1 MEKRAWK
8 ARALISREAI
18 LALHN
23 VYGTIRYGLTVFSC
37 AITAGLFMLF
47 VAPLSGQERPD
58 SRIVQGAEKEGKL
71 VWWTTTN
78 IDLSQRILERFEK
91 KYPFVKTE
99 LFRAGR
105 GPLLNKIL
113 AEALAGRY
121 AWDVLSGSG
130 EMYFPLMEKKLVVP
144 YRSAESAAYD
154 GAMIG
159 KDGKWIAYHT
169 NTYVLGVNTSLVK
182 IEHAPTS
189 YEALLDAKWKDG
201 KISLD
206 SDAYPV
212 LIGLSQAWG
221 KDKAVNYLK
230 RLAAQS
236 PVVKRG
242 NDERVQL
249 TAAGEYPLVFAYASG
264 IARVAQK
271 GAPIRSLALEP
282 VVVQVNPLQIAA
294 RAPHPNA
301 ARLFTDFALS
311 KEGQE
316 MVRSGLREPA
326 RADVESPS
334 LVSIKSYK
342 RVVIS
347 PESYRDYKE
356 YVRLYQQIFKTR

>member
-1 MEKRAWK
+1 MRSYWLA
-8 ARALISREAI
+8 AFLLLLIAQSFA
-18 LALHN
+18 
-23 VYGTIRYGLTVFSC
+23 
-37 AITAGLFMLF
+37 
-47 VAPLSGQERPD
+47 QERPD
-58 SRIVQGAEKEGKL
+58 PRLIQGAEKEGKL

-91 KYPFVKTE
+91 KYPLVKTE

-113 AEALAGRY
+113 AEALAGRH

-130 EMYFPLMEKKLVVP
+130 EMYAPLVEKKLVVP
-144 YRSAESAAYD
+144 YRSAETKAYD
-154 GAMIG
+154 ASMIG
-159 KDGKWIAYHT
+159 RDGEWIAYHT
-169 NTYVLGVNTSLVK
+169 NTYVLGVNTRLVK
-182 IEHAPTS
+182 SEQAPRS

-206 SDAYPV
+206 SDAYPI
-212 LIGLSQAWG
+212 LIGLRQAWG
-221 KDKAVNYLK
+221 KEKAVNYLK

-249 TAAGEYPLVFAYASG
+249 TAAGEYPLVMAYASG

-271 GAPIRSLALEP
+271 GAPMESVALDP
-282 VVVQVNPLQIAA
+282 VVVQVNPLQVAA

-301 ARLFTDFALS
+301 ARLFIDFALS

-316 MVRSGLREPA
+316 MVRAGLREPA

-334 LVSIKSYK
+334 LASSKSYK
-342 RVVIS
+342 RVIIS

-356 YVRLYQQIFKTR
+356 NVKLYQEIFRTR

>member
-1 MEKRAWK
+1 MFKYASTIATLVALLWLSIAV
-8 ARALISREAI
+8 ARAAETDIK
-18 LALHN
+18 
-23 VYGTIRYGLTVFSC
+23 
-37 AITAGLFMLF
+37 
-47 VAPLSGQERPD
+47 
-58 SRIVQGAEKEGKL
+58 IVEGAKKEGAL
-71 VWWTTTN
+71 TWWTTTN
-78 IDLSQRILERFEK
+78 LDLSQKILERFEK

-105 GPLLNKIL
+105 GPLLNRIL
-113 AEALAGRY
+113 AEALAGRH

-130 EMYFPLMEKKLVVP
+130 EMYSPLMERKLVVP
-144 YRSAESAAYD
+144 YRSAESKAFD
-154 GAMIG
+154 GSMIG
-159 KDGKWIAYHT
+159 RDGEWIAYHT
-169 NTYVLGVNTSLVK
+169 NSYVLGVNTRMVK
-182 IEHAPTS
+182 SDEAPKT
-189 YEALLDAKWKDG
+189 YEALLDGKWKGG
-201 KISLD
+201 KISVD
-206 SDAYPV
+206 SDAYPL

-230 RLAAQS
+230 RLAAQN

-249 TAAGEYPLVFAYASG
+249 TAAGEYPLVIAYASG
-264 IARVAQK
+264 IVRVAQK
-271 GAPIRSLALEP
+271 GAPMVVLALEP

-326 RADVESPS
+326 RGDIESQSFADFKG
-334 LVSIKSYK
+334 IK

-347 PESYRDYKE
+347 PESYRDYRE
-356 YVRLYQQIFKTR
+356 NVRLYQEIFKTR

>member
-1 MEKRAWK
+1 MRSYWLA
-8 ARALISREAI
+8 AFLLLLIAQSFA
-18 LALHN
+18 
-23 VYGTIRYGLTVFSC
+23 
-37 AITAGLFMLF
+37 
-47 VAPLSGQERPD
+47 QERPD
-58 SRIVQGAEKEGKL
+58 PRLIQGAEKEGKL

-91 KYPFVKTE
+91 KYPLVKTE

-113 AEALAGRY
+113 AEALAGRH

-130 EMYFPLMEKKLVVP
+130 EMYAPLVEKKLVVP
-144 YRSAESAAYD
+144 YRSAESKAYD
-154 GAMIG
+154 ASMIG
-159 KDGKWIAYHT
+159 RDGEWIAYHT
-169 NTYVLGVNTSLVK
+169 NTYVLGVNTRLVK
-182 IEHAPTS
+182 SEQAPKS

-206 SDAYPV
+206 SDAYPI

-221 KDKAVNYLK
+221 KEKAVNYLK

-249 TAAGEYPLVFAYASG
+249 TAAGEYPLVMAYASG

-271 GAPIRSLALEP
+271 GAPMESVALDP
-282 VVVQVNPLQIAA
+282 VVVQVNPLQVAA

-301 ARLFTDFALS
+301 ARLFIDFALS

-316 MVRSGLREPA
+316 MVRAGLREPA

-334 LVSIKSYK
+334 LASSKSYK
-342 RVVIS
+342 RVIIS

-356 YVRLYQQIFKTR
+356 NVKLYQEIFRTR

>member
-1 MEKRAWK
+1 MGEMRSKRSSVLA
-8 ARALISREAI
+8 AL
-18 LALHN
+18 LLLFFN
-23 VYGTIRYGLTVFSC
+23 VQV
-37 AITAGLFMLF
+37 
-47 VAPLSGQERPD
+47 SGQERPD
-58 SRIVQGAEKEGKL
+58 PRVVQGAEKEAKL

-78 IDLSQRILERFEK
+78 IDLSQRILEHFEK
-91 KYPFVKTE
+91 KYPRVKTE

-105 GPLLNKIL
+105 GPLLNRIL

-130 EMYFPLMEKKLVVP
+130 EMYAPLMERKLVVP
-144 YRSAESAAYD
+144 YRSTETKAYD
-154 GAMIG
+154 ASLLGR
-159 KDGKWIAYHT
+159 DGEWIAYHT
-169 NTYVLGVNTSLVK
+169 NTCVLGVNNRMVK
-182 IEHAPTS
+182 SEQTPRS
-189 YEALLDAKWKDG
+189 YEALLDAQWKDG

-206 SDAYPV
+206 SDAYSL

-221 KDKAVNYLK
+221 KEKAVTYLK
-230 RLAAQS
+230 RLAGQN

-249 TAAGEYPLVFAYASG
+249 TAAGEYPLLIAYASS

-271 GAPIRSLALEP
+271 GAPMELVPLDPII
-282 VVVQVNPLQIAA
+282 VQVNPIQVAA

-326 RADVESPS
+326 RADVDAQS
-334 LVSIKSYK
+334 LVALKGRK

-356 YVRLYQQIFKTR
+356 NVSLYQEIFRTR

>member
-1 MEKRAWK
+1 MTAKRPNSIPSSW
-8 ARALISREAI
+8 
-18 LALHN
+18 LATFLL
-23 VYGTIRYGLTVFSC
+23 V
-37 AITAGLFMLF
+37 
-47 VAPLSGQERPD
+47 LSSAQSFAQERPD
-58 SRIVQGAEKEGKL
+58 ARLIQEAEKEAEL

-78 IDLSQRILERFEK
+78 LDLSQRILERFEK
-91 KYPFVKTE
+91 KYPSVKTE

-113 AEALAGRY
+113 AEALAGRH

-130 EMYFPLMEKKLVVP
+130 EMYSPLTERKLVVP
-144 YRSAESAAYD
+144 YRSPESKAYD
-154 GAMIG
+154 GSMIG
-159 KDGKWIAYHT
+159 RDGEWIAYHT
-169 NTYVLGVNTSLVK
+169 NSYVLGVNTRMVK
-182 IEHAPTS
+182 SEQAPRS

-221 KDKAVNYLK
+221 KEKAVNYLR
-230 RLAAQS
+230 RLAGQN

-249 TAAGEYPLVFAYASG
+249 TAAGEYPLVMAYASG

-271 GAPIRSLALEP
+271 GAPMEWLALDP
-282 VVVQVNPLQIAA
+282 VVVQVNPLQVAA

-334 LVSIKSYK
+334 SASLKGFK
-342 RVVIS
+342 RIVIS
-347 PESYRDYKE
+347 PENYQDYKE
-356 YVRLYQQIFKTR
+356 YVRLYQEIFRTR

>member
-1 MEKRAWK
+1 MRAKLTKSISSLWLAASLLLFSSAQSFAQEQPD
-8 ARALISREAI
+8 ARLIQLI
-18 LALHN
+18 
-23 VYGTIRYGLTVFSC
+23 
-37 AITAGLFMLF
+37 
-47 VAPLSGQERPD
+47 
-58 SRIVQGAEKEGKL
+58 QGAEKEAKL

-78 IDLSQRILERFEK
+78 LDLSQRILERFEK
-91 KYPFVKTE
+91 KYPSVKTE

-113 AEALAGRY
+113 AEALAGRH

-130 EMYFPLMEKKLVVP
+130 EMYSPLIERKLVVP
-144 YRSAESAAYD
+144 YRSPESKAYD
-154 GAMIG
+154 GSMIG
-159 KDGKWIAYHT
+159 RDGEWIAYHT
-169 NTYVLGVNTSLVK
+169 NTYVLGVNTRMVK
-182 IEHAPTS
+182 SEQAPRS

-221 KDKAVNYLK
+221 KDKAVSYLK
-230 RLAAQS
+230 RLAAQN

-249 TAAGEYPLVFAYASG
+249 TAAGEYPLVMAYASG
-264 IARVAQK
+264 ISRVAQK
-271 GAPIRSLALEP
+271 GAPMEWLALDP
-282 VVVQVNPLQIAA
+282 VVVQVNPLQVAA
-294 RAPHPNA
+294 RAPHPDA

-326 RADVESPS
+326 RGDVESPS
-334 LVSIKSYK
+334 TASLKGFK
-342 RVVIS
+342 RIVIG
-347 PESYRDYKE
+347 PEDYRDYKQ
-356 YVRLYQQIFKTR
+356 YVRLYQEIFRTR

>member
-1 MEKRAWK
+1 MRSYWLA
-8 ARALISREAI
+8 AFLLLLIAQSFA
-18 LALHN
+18 
-23 VYGTIRYGLTVFSC
+23 
-37 AITAGLFMLF
+37 
-47 VAPLSGQERPD
+47 QERPD
-58 SRIVQGAEKEGKL
+58 PRLIQGAEKEGKL

-91 KYPFVKTE
+91 KYPLVKTE

-113 AEALAGRY
+113 AEALAGRH

-130 EMYFPLMEKKLVVP
+130 EMYAPLVEKKLVVP
-144 YRSAESAAYD
+144 YRSAESKAYD
-154 GAMIG
+154 GSMIG
-159 KDGKWIAYHT
+159 RGGEWIAYHT
-169 NTYVLGVNTSLVK
+169 NTYVLGVNTRLVK
-182 IEHAPTS
+182 SEQAPRS

-206 SDAYPV
+206 SDAYPIF
-212 LIGLSQAWG
+212 IGLSQAWG
-221 KDKAVNYLK
+221 KEKAVNYLK

-249 TAAGEYPLVFAYASG
+249 TAAGEYPLVMAYASG

-271 GAPIRSLALEP
+271 GAPMESVPLDP
-282 VVVQVNPLQIAA
+282 VVVQVNPLQVAA

-316 MVRSGLREPA
+316 MVRAGLREPA

-334 LVSIKSYK
+334 LASSKSYK
-342 RVVIS
+342 RVIIS

-356 YVRLYQQIFKTR
+356 NVKLYQEIFRTR

>member
-1 MEKRAWK
+1 MRNC
-8 ARALISREAI
+8 RGS
-18 LALHN
+18 
-23 VYGTIRYGLTVFSC
+23 IRCGLTVFSRKFI
-37 AITAGLFMLF
+37 AFLFLL
-47 VAPLSGQERPD
+47 VAAPLSGQERPD
-58 SRIVQGAEKEGKL
+58 GQLVRDAQREGRL

-78 IDLSQRILERFEK
+78 LDLSQRILERFEK
-91 KYPFVKTE
+91 KYPSVKTE

-113 AEALAGRY
+113 AEALAGRH

-130 EMYFPLMEKKLVVP
+130 EMYSPLMERKLVVP
-144 YRSAESAAYD
+144 YRSPEGKAYD
-154 GAMIG
+154 GSMVG
-159 KDGKWIAYHT
+159 RDGEWIAYHT
-169 NTYVLGVNTSLVK
+169 NSYVLGMNTRMVK
-182 IEHAPTS
+182 SEQAPRS

-221 KDKAVNYLK
+221 KEKAINYLK
-230 RLAAQS
+230 RLAAQN

-249 TAAGEYPLVFAYASG
+249 TAAGEYPLVMAYASG
-264 IARVAQK
+264 ISRVAQK
-271 GAPIRSLALEP
+271 GAPMEWLALDP
-282 VVVQVNPLQIAA
+282 VVVQVNPLQVAA

-326 RADVESPS
+326 RADVESPIA
-334 LVSIKSYK
+334 LLKSFK
-342 RVVIS
+342 RVVVG
-347 PESYRDYKE
+347 PENYRDYKE
-356 YVRLYQQIFKTR
+356 YVRLYQEIFRTR